1 VRDLYEILMVHEKAI
16 PEVIDRVYRLLARR
30 HHPDVHPA
38 EEKLEAQRLMT
49 ELNLAYQVLSDAEQ
63 RAEYDRQ
70 RRMGIP
76 TPAAMADPT
85 VEMLLKCFNH
95 PRRTAVAF
103 CWDCGRPVCAECVAP
118 NLVPSGLDEEFDLGR
133 TICTTCVRHS
143 EDLETRVRAGRRA
156 NPAGRWYQRPMRIR
170 GALVFYALVGLV
182 IGGMCGLVFWI
193 AQQVGAEPQ
202 QAAVYAA
209 AVGALYFLLVTYRL
223 CLTARCPNCG
233 ADSGALDFRRT
244 APWRDFLRPHPVC
257 HRCGRHFLK
266 QEVSEPLD

>member
-1 VRDLYEILMVHEKAI
+1 
-16 PEVIDRVYRLLARR
+16 
-30 HHPDVHPA
+30 
-38 EEKLEAQRLMT
+38 
-49 ELNLAYQVLSDAEQ
+49 
-63 RAEYDRQ
+63 
-70 RRMGIP
+70 
-76 TPAAMADPT
+76 
-85 VEMLLKCFNH
+85 MLLKCFNH